1 LTPKA
6 VLHQAYSTVQRVL
19 PLAVVGALAAYT
31 WWLVQATPKGD
42 DGARRSAGSTVP
54 DYVMRGAEVER
65 LDAAGVRQSVLR
77 GRTMSHVPERDH
89 LSIVAPEFF
98 ALDPKGQRL
107 QATADRGDYF
117 GDTEAVQ
124 LRGNA
129 QVELLA
135 LAPQGRSAGRGP
147 STFHS
152 EAIDVDTRARIVTS
166 DQPVV
171 LRNAQGVVRG
181 SHFRHEARAG
191 ITEVGGRVSGQFKAG
206 VSP

>member
-1 LTPKA
+1 MNA
-6 VLHQAYSTVQRVL
+6 QALLQRAHGLSQRAL

-42 DGARRSAGSTVP
+42 DGGRRAVARTVP

-65 LDAAGVRQSVLR
+65 MDAAGVRQSVLR
-77 GRTMSHVPERDH
+77 GRTMSHVPERDQV
-89 LSIVAPEFF
+89 SIVAPELF

-107 QATADRGDYF
+107 QATAERGEYF
-117 GDTEAVQ
+117 GDTEVVQ

-152 EAIDVDTRARIVTS
+152 EALDVDTRQRLVTS

-171 LRNAQGVVRG
+171 LRSAQGVVRG
-181 SHFRHEARAG
+181 LGFRHEARAG
-191 ITEVGGRVSGQFKAG
+191 VTEVGGRVTGQFKPG